1 MGFPLLMSVFARTRE
16 LLLVPHASGWRWG
29 SSEVGANF
37 HRSGGRGRLNT
48 PLSRRAAGGAE
59 R

>member
-37 HRSGGRGRLNT
+37 HRSGGRGD
-48 PLSRRAAGGAE
+48 
-59 R
+59 